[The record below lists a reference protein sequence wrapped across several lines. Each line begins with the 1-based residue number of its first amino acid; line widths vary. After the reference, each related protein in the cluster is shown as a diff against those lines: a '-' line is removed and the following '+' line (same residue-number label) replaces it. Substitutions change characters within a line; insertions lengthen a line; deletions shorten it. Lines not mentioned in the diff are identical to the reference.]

1 MIWLIAI
8 FQAAALAISISID
21 AFAVSFAYGCEK
33 IKIPMLSLQIINLI
47 CTCVIGIAFIFGSV
61 LAPYIPEWLA
71 ILLSFSILFIIGIT
85 KLFDSITKSIIRK
98 RTDFNK
104 EIKLSIFNLK
114 LIMKLYADPET
125 ADIDVSKCISTKE
138 AIVLAVSLSLDGFAV
153 GFSAAMLGMNFLAVI
168 IFTLIVDF
176 IALLLGGWLGNKA
189 ANKLRFNISWLA
201 GLILIGLAVV
211 QLL

>member
-1 MIWLIAI
+1 
-8 FQAAALAISISID
+8 
-21 AFAVSFAYGCEK
+21 
-33 IKIPMLSLQIINLI
+33 
-47 CTCVIGIAFIFGSV
+47 
-61 LAPYIPEWLA
+61 
-71 ILLSFSILFIIGIT
+71 
-85 KLFDSITKSIIRK
+85 
-98 RTDFNK
+98 
-104 EIKLSIFNLK
+104 
-114 LIMKLYADPET
+114 
-125 ADIDVSKCISTKE
+125 KE